1 MSDKRKSALSWIVQ
15 SSRPQFINII
25 ILAVVYAVNAFIG
38 VYNTE
43 YARDLVDAAVKG
55 VNGGSLDE
63 VIRYA
68 MLYFGVTVVQV
79 LTIVLAKNF
88 AFKVSAKLDMSIKS
102 KLFHD
107 MLQKDYSKISGY
119 HSGEL
124 MNRLTNDVGVVTSAV
139 VSIVP
144 SFVFYVVKIVG
155 IFYILI
161 SIDII
166 FALVFIIGGAVVF
179 FVASLFK
186 PVTKRLHKD
195 VQAKDGMV
203 RSFMQEGLESMLM
216 IKTFGAQDKMR
227 DSAYKLQESSYSAQ
241 RKRNIYSIITGT
253 SMTALFSF
261 AFVWGLGWGAY
272 QLFLGAIS
280 YGVLMQITSLIG
292 QIRTPIQGMSN
303 IFPTYFNALA
313 SAERILEIENI
324 EDEAEVNADADVS
337 KIYADMDSICFDDIS
352 FAFDRDSV
360 LEDTSLEVKKGEFI
374 AVTGISGIGKS
385 TLMKLLLSV
394 YQPLKGR
401 IYIRTSKDEYKVDK
415 SMRKL
420 FSYVPQGNFLLSGT
434 LRENIAFV
442 APDST
447 EEDIMDAARIAC
459 AYDFISELPQGLDT
473 VISERGGGLSEGQ
486 VQRVAIARALLTEA
500 PVILLDEATSALDE
514 ATEAQLLHNL
524 RELKNKTCIIIS
536 HKKAA
541 LSICDK
547 TVTIENKKIVCH

>member
-1 MSDKRKSALSWIVQ
+1 MQ

-68 MLYFGVTVVQV
+68 MLYFGITVVQV

-144 SFVFYVVKIVG
+144 SFVFYIVKIVG

-203 RSFMQEGLESMLM
+203 RSFMQEGLGSLLM
-216 IKTFGAQDKMR
+216 IKTFDAQDKMR

-352 FAFDRDSV
+352 FAFDRYSV

-374 AVTGISGIGKS
+374 AVSGISGIGKS

-442 APDST
+442 APDAT
-447 EEDIMDAARIAC
+447 EEDIMDAARVAC

>member
-68 MLYFGVTVVQV
+68 MLYFGITVVQV

-107 MLQKDYSKISGY
+107 MLQKDYSEISGY

-195 VQAKDGMV
+195 VQSKDGMV

-280 YGVLMQITSLIG
+280 YGVLMQITSLIS
-292 QIRTPIQGMSN
+292 QIRSPIQGMSN

-324 EDEAEVNADADVS
+324 ADEAEVNADADIS
-337 KIYADMDSICFDDIS
+337 HIYDDMDSICFEDIS

-374 AVTGISGIGKS
+374 AVSGISGIGKS

-401 IYIRTSKDEYKVDK
+401 IYIRTSNDEYKVDK

-442 APDST
+442 APDAT

>member
-107 MLQKDYSKISGY
+107 MLQKDYSEISGY

-195 VQAKDGMV
+195 VQSKDGMV

-280 YGVLMQITSLIG
+280 YGVLMQITSLIS
-292 QIRTPIQGMSN
+292 QIRSPIQGMSN
-303 IFPTYFNALA
+303 VFPTYFNALA

-324 EDEAEVNADADVS
+324 ADEAEVNADADITH
-337 KIYADMDSICFDDIS
+337 IYDDMDSICFDDIS

-442 APDST
+442 APDAT

>member
-68 MLYFGVTVVQV
+68 MLYFGITVVQV

-107 MLQKDYSKISGY
+107 MLQKDYSEISGY

-195 VQAKDGMV
+195 VQSKDGMV

-337 KIYADMDSICFDDIS
+337 KIYADMDSICFEDIS

-374 AVTGISGIGKS
+374 AVSGISGIGKS

-442 APDST
+442 APDAT